1 MRKVN
6 RTAMTF
12 KYEKEKVILE
22 KYTIIEESRRRVVY
36 NWLQC
41 YSKDSLRN
49 EFEENGFNV
58 EEFYSDVAGKPFTSE
73 STEIAIVAKKS

>member
-1 MRKVN
+1 LN
-6 RTAMTF
+6 
-12 KYEKEKVILE
+12 
-22 KYTIIEESRRRVVY
+22 KYTIIDESRKRAVY

-58 EEFYSDVAGKPFTSE
+58 EEFYSDVAGKPLTSE